1 MPLCLKKNNEKIRQ
15 TFGGTENNA
24 YLCPQKEKITM
35 NNNTKNNTS
44 DNAGVKSQW
53 MDKLG
58 DYLLDVSKYVLTGV
72 VITSL
77 FSNIKEQALIYS
89 LGILISI
96 CSLIAGLLLTNKKK
110 GK

>member
-1 MPLCLKKNNEKIRQ
+1 MKKITRKSAKHLVERKIMRI
-15 TFGGTENNA
+15 FA
-24 YLCPQKEKITM
+24 HKKKKITM

>member
-1 MPLCLKKNNEKIRQ
+1 MFKKNNEKIRQ

-24 YLCPQKEKITM
+24 YLCPRKRKKITM

>member
-1 MPLCLKKNNEKIRQ
+1 
-15 TFGGTENNA
+15 
-24 YLCPQKEKITM
+24 M
-35 NNNTKNNTS
+35 NNKTKNIQS
-44 DNAGVKSQW
+44 DNSGTKSIW
-53 MDKLG
+53 LDKLG

-77 FSNIKEQALIYS
+77 FSNIKEQAIIYS
-89 LGILISI
+89 LGVLISL

>member
-1 MPLCLKKNNEKIRQ
+1 
-15 TFGGTENNA
+15 
-24 YLCPQKEKITM
+24 M
-35 NNNTKNNTS
+35 NNKAKNSQPDNSGTKST
-44 DNAGVKSQW
+44 W

-89 LGILISI
+89 LGILISL

-110 GK
+110 G

>member
-1 MPLCLKKNNEKIRQ
+1 
-15 TFGGTENNA
+15 
-24 YLCPQKEKITM
+24 M
-35 NNNTKNNTS
+35 NNKAKISQPDNSGTKSN
-44 DNAGVKSQW
+44 W
-53 MDKLG
+53 LDKLG

-77 FSNIKEQALIYS
+77 FSNIKEQVLIYS
-89 LGILISI
+89 LGILISL

>member
-1 MPLCLKKNNEKIRQ
+1 
-15 TFGGTENNA
+15 
-24 YLCPQKEKITM
+24 M
-35 NNNTKNNTS
+35 NNKTKNIQP
-44 DNAGVKSQW
+44 DNSGTKSIW
-53 MDKLG
+53 LDKLG

>member
-1 MPLCLKKNNEKIRQ
+1 MKKITKKSAQHLVERKIMRIFAPK
-15 TFGGTENNA
+15 T
-24 YLCPQKEKITM
+24 KKITM

-44 DNAGVKSQW
+44 DNAGFKSQW

>member
-1 MPLCLKKNNEKIRQ
+1 MVVSKFYC
-15 TFGGTENNA
+15 TFAAKLN
-24 YLCPQKEKITM
+24 KRIVTM
-35 NNNTKNNTS
+35 NNKAKNSQPDNSGTKS
-44 DNAGVKSQW
+44 IW

-89 LGILISI
+89 LGVLISL

>member
-1 MPLCLKKNNEKIRQ
+1 
-15 TFGGTENNA
+15 
-24 YLCPQKEKITM
+24 M
-35 NNNTKNNTS
+35 NNKTKNIQP
-44 DNAGVKSQW
+44 DNSGTKSIW
-53 MDKLG
+53 LDKLG

-77 FSNIKEQALIYS
+77 FSNIKEQAIIYS
-89 LGILISI
+89 LGVLISL

>member
-1 MPLCLKKNNEKIRQ
+1 
-15 TFGGTENNA
+15 
-24 YLCPQKEKITM
+24 M
-35 NNNTKNNTS
+35 NNKTKNIQP
-44 DNAGVKSQW
+44 DNSGTKSIW
-53 MDKLG
+53 LDKLG

-77 FSNIKEQALIYS
+77 FSNIKEQAIIYS
-89 LGILISI
+89 LGVLISF

>member
-1 MPLCLKKNNEKIRQ
+1 
-15 TFGGTENNA
+15 
-24 YLCPQKEKITM
+24 M
-35 NNNTKNNTS
+35 NNKAKNSQPDNSVTKSN
-44 DNAGVKSQW
+44 W
-53 MDKLG
+53 LDKLG

-77 FSNIKEQALIYS
+77 FSNIKEQVLIYS
-89 LGILISI
+89 LGILISL

>member
-1 MPLCLKKNNEKIRQ
+1 
-15 TFGGTENNA
+15 
-24 YLCPQKEKITM
+24 M
-35 NNNTKNNTS
+35 NNKAKISQPDNSGTKS
-44 DNAGVKSQW
+44 IW
-53 MDKLG
+53 LDKLG

-77 FSNIKEQALIYS
+77 FSNIKEQAIIYS
-89 LGILISI
+89 LGVLISL

>member
-1 MPLCLKKNNEKIRQ
+1 MPICVNLWSIKTICGLYEKNNEKIRQ

-53 MDKLG
+53 MD
-58 DYLLDVSKYVLTGV
+58 
-72 VITSL
+72 
-77 FSNIKEQALIYS
+77 NNQ
-89 LGILISI
+89 
-96 CSLIAGLLLTNKKK
+96 
-110 GK
+110 